1 MMGFFASLLR
11 LAKPAAKHSR
21 TTKAKATKESASRK
35 DARPTTQPPSFADE
49 RRTCCEELVLEGDEE
64 RTAYTYDGAPL
75 KGTRKGSE
83 FYVEVVTS
91 PVYLYSKVTGSDW
104 DGSAGGIAL
113 AYNGRPFGITNALSS
128 TLREISAVGYRIR
141 IKAKRVGM
149 YCEGIPEIVLMIPE
163 PDEIFLWRDACRAL
177 GREVPFS
184 DRHCQECE
192 DAAWLERER
201 WRLSK
206 ATGINL
212 PLGVEGDVIFVEDDK
227 WTGDKP
233 ANRSV
238 KVDISTELIPTPKG
252 SSAKPHVL
260 IRYGEEAFCEL
271 SARNRQHSTFLKHAG
286 ETPYLATCKKH
297 ARGDGTHCWQITV
310 VYFSNRPCAG
320 DAGERAGHKDPQ
332 TDKELIA

>member
-1 MMGFFASLLR
+1 MMGFFASLFR
-11 LAKPAAKHSR
+11 LAKPAADHPR
-21 TTKAKATKESASRK
+21 PAQAKEKEEPASQK
-35 DARPTTQPPSFADE
+35 NARPTTQPTSFADE

-184 DRHCQECE
+184 DRHSQECE

-201 WRLSK
+201 SRLSK
-206 ATGINL
+206 ATGTNL

-310 VYFSNRPCAG
+310 VYFSNRPCA
-320 DAGERAGHKDPQ
+320 DTAGERAGHKDPPPA
-332 TDKELIA
+332 KELSA